1 MPSLSDLIADH
12 IATQPDR
19 HITFAEYMEW
29 VLYHPEWGYYT
40 TRALEMGAQGDFVT
54 SAHVTADFGELL
66 AVQFVQMWQILGQ
79 PQPFT
84 LLEMGAGQ
92 GGLARDIL
100 RYLQQHHGD
109 CFAALDYAI
118 AEKSPGLRSLQQRVL
133 QDFPVRWC
141 DWHTLDPDSITG
153 CCFSNELVDAFPV
166 HRVAI
171 QDGQLAE
178 VYVTEAMSSTQ
189 SIAASAIT
197 PKFIDRIGSLS
208 TPQLQDYFQLIGLE
222 LPGSAYAEGYT
233 TEVNLAALD
242 WMTAIAQGLH
252 RGYVLTIDYGY
263 LAPRYYH
270 PARSQGTLQCYYQ
283 HSHHND
289 PYRWVGQQDITAHVD
304 FTALQRQG
312 ERTGL
317 TTVGFTQQALF
328 LMALGL
334 GDRIATLSN
343 SDAVLTGQ
351 DLSQFLRRREALH
364 SLINPMGLGNF
375 GVLIQSKGVPDQP
388 LQGLAEGR

>member
-1 MPSLSDLIADH
+1 MPSLAHLIADH

-19 HITFAEYMEW
+19 RITFAEYMEW
-29 VLYHPEWGYYT
+29 ALYHPDLGYYT
-40 TRALEMGAQGDFVT
+40 TRALAMGAQGDFVT

-109 CFAALDYAI
+109 CFAVLDYAI
-118 AEKSPGLRSLQQRVL
+118 AEKSPGLRTLQQQVL
-133 QDFPVRWC
+133 QDFRVRWC
-141 DWHTLDPDSITG
+141 NWDEFAPDSITG

-166 HRVAI
+166 HRVTV

-178 VYVTEAMSSTQ
+178 VYVTTATAPSSQ
-189 SIAASAIT
+189 STDRTPHFNDLIA
-197 PKFIDRIGSLS
+197 PLS
-208 TPQLQDYFQLIGLE
+208 TPQLVDYFQLIGLE
-222 LPGSAYAEGYT
+222 FPTSVYEDGYT

-242 WMTAIAQGLH
+242 WLGAIAQRLH

-289 PYRWVGQQDITAHVD
+289 PYRWIGQQDITAHVD
-304 FTALQRQG
+304 FTALQRHG
-312 ERTGL
+312 ERCGL
-317 TTVGFTQQALF
+317 TTLGYTQQALF

-334 GDRIATLSN
+334 ADRIAALANSN
-343 SDAVLTGQ
+343 AVLTGQ

-375 GVLIQSKGVPDQP
+375 GVLIQSKGVPECD
-388 LQGLAEGR
+388 LRGLTGG

>member
-1 MPSLSDLIADH
+1 MPSLAHLIADH

-19 HITFAEYMEW
+19 RITFAEYMEW
-29 VLYHPEWGYYT
+29 ALYHPELGYYT
-40 TRALEMGAQGDFVT
+40 TRALEMGVQGDFVT

-109 CFAALDYAI
+109 CFASLDYAI
-118 AEKSPGLRSLQQRVL
+118 AEKSPGLRTLQQQVL

-141 DWHTLDPDSITG
+141 NWDEVTPDSITG

-166 HRVAI
+166 HRVTL

-178 VYVTEAMSSTQ
+178 IYVTTATLASSPSSATTPQ
-189 SIAASAIT
+189 FTDQIA
-197 PKFIDRIGSLS
+197 PLS
-208 TPQLQDYFQLIGLE
+208 TPQLAEYFPTIGLQF
-222 LPGSAYAEGYT
+222 PAPAYEDGYT

-242 WMTAIAQGLH
+242 WMAAIAQRLH

-270 PARSQGTLQCYYQ
+270 PARDQGTLQCYYQ
-283 HSHHND
+283 HRHHND

-304 FTALQRQG
+304 FTALQRYG
-312 ERTGL
+312 EQAGL

-334 GDRIATLSN
+334 GDRIAALSN
-343 SDAVLTGQ
+343 SNAILTGQ

-375 GVLIQSKGVPDQP
+375 GVLIQSKGVSESS
-388 LQGLAEGR
+388 LQGLTDG